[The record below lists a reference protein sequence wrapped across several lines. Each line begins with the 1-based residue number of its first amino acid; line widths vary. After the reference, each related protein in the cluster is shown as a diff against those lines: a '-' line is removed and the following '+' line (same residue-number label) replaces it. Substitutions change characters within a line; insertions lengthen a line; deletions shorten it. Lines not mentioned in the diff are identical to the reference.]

1 MMDEFTEA
9 YRYRHPRLGR
19 IGTPALRRALQTVLG
34 LTWVAKLGQGV
45 SVTVQASY
53 FVNPIGRDAVSWPTD
68 SSPLQM
74 RDDGGPGDVEAGS
87 QFTVGRSG
95 LEGGDEFVDQVGAQP
110 VLNQPELK
118 SRASSEG
125 WSAGLPSHV
134 EIRSYA
140 GFAGLERACTT
151 SSCVVETT
159 TLSLL
164 GTPISFPV

>member
-1 MMDEFTEA
+1 MPFRGRRIPA
-9 YRYRHPRLGR
+9 RFRL
-19 IGTPALRRALQTVLG
+19 
-34 LTWVAKLGQGV
+34 
-45 SVTVQASY
+45 
-53 FVNPIGRDAVSWPTD
+53 
-68 SSPLQM
+68 

-118 SRASSEG
+118 SRALSEG

-164 GTPISFPV
+164 GTPISCPVAAAEASNVAGAIASRSSGSGIAKGSVGAE